1 VLAFA
6 RWWLLG
12 SLGVVLAGWVVPARA
27 AAGGAAPVRP
37 GSDPLLAWG
46 SNIYGQLGDGAVG
59 GPPSCSF
66 GSCRKKPVRVE
77 MPKRTR
83 VTAVAAGNGFSL
95 AVSAAGNVRAWGYNG
110 NGELGDGTTTD
121 SDLPVKVKLPIGTT
135 VTAVAAGFDHSLALT
150 STGVVLAWGKNRY
163 GQLGDGT
170 MKRSLLPVRVSLP
183 TGVQVVAIA
192 AGSYY
197 SLALTSTGSVLAWGN
212 NAVGELGD
220 GTSGP
225 SSDVPVAVSLPPGA
239 PVTAIAAG
247 GGHSLAVTSTGSMVA
262 WGYNAYGEL
271 GNATTVSSD
280 VPVVVNLPTDTEV
293 TAVAAGLY
301 HSLALTS
308 TGRVLA
314 WGENN
319 YGQLG
324 DGTSKGPQTCYVGVA
339 CSTTPVDVELPEG
352 TDVTAVAAGAWHSL
366 ALTSTGKL
374 RAWGYNVDGELGN
387 GTTTNTDLP
396 VKVKLPKGDT
406 ATAVGAED
414 EAYES
419 LTVAHHT

>member
-1 VLAFA
+1 
-6 RWWLLG
+6 
-12 SLGVVLAGWVVPARA
+12 
-27 AAGGAAPVRP
+27 
-37 GSDPLLAWG
+37 
-46 SNIYGQLGDGAVG
+46 
-59 GPPSCSF
+59 
-66 GSCRKKPVRVE
+66 
-77 MPKRTR
+77 
-83 VTAVAAGNGFSL
+83 
-95 AVSAAGNVRAWGYNG
+95 
-110 NGELGDGTTTD
+110 
-121 SDLPVKVKLPIGTT
+121 
-135 VTAVAAGFDHSLALT
+135 
-150 STGVVLAWGKNRY
+150 
-163 GQLGDGT
+163 
-170 MKRSLLPVRVSLP
+170 
-183 TGVQVVAIA
+183 
-192 AGSYY
+192 
-197 SLALTSTGSVLAWGN
+197 
-212 NAVGELGD
+212 
-220 GTSGP
+220 
-225 SSDVPVAVSLPPGA
+225 
-239 PVTAIAAG
+239 VTAIAAG

-419 LTVAHHT
+419 LAVAHHT